1 MLIAALRDLQWRRRR
16 FVIAIVGTA
25 MVFAMTLVLTGLENV
40 VVPLRGAG
48 RSRRAAR
55 RRATELLERVGLADR
70 MQHRP
75 GDLSGGQ
82 QQRVAVARAVAL
94 DSPLA
99 MPRSATARARTE
111 ATVTGYTVQAFR
123 ERLGNI
129 GVRELIEHRD
139 LELEVD

>member
-1 MLIAALRDLQWRRRR
+1 
-16 FVIAIVGTA
+16 